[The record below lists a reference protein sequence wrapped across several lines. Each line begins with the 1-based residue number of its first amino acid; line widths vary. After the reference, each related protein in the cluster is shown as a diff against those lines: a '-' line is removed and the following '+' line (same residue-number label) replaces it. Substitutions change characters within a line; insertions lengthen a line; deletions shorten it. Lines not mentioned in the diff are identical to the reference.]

1 MSSFQQLSTKSE
13 SELELAKSETT
24 IRDILLD
31 IRDYLFTIA
40 TVLQTEGITLGGIEP
55 SDFVYERVASTMD
68 NPVPAHTKKYK
79 LLDWKQPQTK
89 NRTFLLCALG
99 TDQHDNS
106 FYHFY
111 IDGRYME
118 QISGPAS
125 IGSIMQPFKFPIPI
139 KVRKSIELYIDN
151 DNDVPYPNPGDKP
164 SDLVPYEV
172 LIVGIWK

>member
-1 MSSFQQLSTKSE
+1 MLSSQQLST
-13 SELELAKSETT
+13 ELTKSETT
-24 IRDILLD
+24 VRDILLD

-40 TVLQTEGITLGGIEP
+40 TVLQTQGISLGGIEP

-68 NPVPAHTKKYK
+68 NPVPAHAKKYK

-89 NRTFLLCALG
+89 NRTFLLCAIG

-118 QISGPAS
+118 TISGPAA
-125 IGSIMQPFKFPIPI
+125 IGSIMQPFKFPQPI
-139 KVRKSIELYIDN
+139 KVRKSIELYVDN
-151 DNDVPYPNPGDKP
+151 NNDVPYPNPGDKP
-164 SDLVPYEV
+164 SDLIPYEV
-172 LIVGIWK
+172 VIIGVWK